1 VTHERVSNAL
11 TIGSHSHRILLRSH
25 ETGDWFLE
33 NSHLSHLAT
42 TSQGAD
48 ASWLTDEH
56 SVVELHADQ
65 HGTVGFPSLLGP
77 IEGAPPHQA

>member
-1 VTHERVSNAL
+1 M
-11 TIGSHSHRILLRSH
+11 IILRSH
-25 ETGDWFLE
+25 EISDWFLE
-33 NSHLSHLAT
+33 NSHLCHLGT
-42 TSQGAD
+42 TSKGAD

-56 SVVELHADQ
+56 SVVELHGDQ